1 MFEDDGHYT
10 DIHFNVVVGG
20 GAARIQ
26 TWRQSFIDPGHYN
39 YLEFPTVEQR
49 QRSSRPS
56 GYEGLNPA
64 DLASVHQAPAPGH
77 YTGIGGSRRDP
88 HGYLEPVEVQ
98 VGSGNNSSI
107 AEHEH
112 PLQQPGPHGLS
123 GMVPLEAERHDAV
136 QQGQEG
142 LDSSVVEQLRRTTR
156 RHSYAGIGTDR
167 SAVHSYLEV
176 IGYLGTDSGQNGDEV
191 TAATAKDY
199 QGLDRAAVEKLRAI
213 TRRPHSY
220 AGIEVRSSADRSG
233 VGHSGTDREGDGG
246 RACKGY
252 EGLDP
257 AEVEELRRRATTPHD
272 YAGLA
277 ASDRGTRQGEVVVTA
292 GPGYE
297 GLDPVEV
304 EQFRQRAMQPQEY
317 AGLRDNVEDLYSH
330 PMKKR

>member
-10 DIHFNVVVGG
+10 DIHFNVVSGG
-20 GAARIQ
+20 GAARIP
-26 TWRQSFIDPGHYN
+26 TWRQSFIDDPGHYN

-49 QRSSRPS
+49 QRSPRPS

-107 AEHEH
+107 AEH

-123 GMVPLEAERHDAV
+123 GMAPLEAEWHNAV
-136 QQGQEG
+136 RQGYEG
-142 LDSSVVEQLRRTTR
+142 LDSSAVELLRRTPR
-156 RHSYAGIGTDR
+156 PHSYAGIGTDR
-167 SAVHSYLEV
+167 SAIHSYLEV
-176 IGYLGTDSGQNGDEV
+176 IGYSGTDSGQNDDEV
-191 TAATAKDY
+191 TATTAKDY
-199 QGLDRAAVEKLRAI
+199 QGLDPAAIEELRAR
-213 TRRPHSY
+213 TQRPHSY
-220 AGIEVRSSADRSG
+220 AGIETISSTERSG
-233 VGHSGTDREGDGG
+233 VGHSGTDRDGDGG
-246 RACKGY
+246 RTSKGY

-257 AEVEELRRRATTPHD
+257 SELEELRRQATRPHD

-297 GLDPVEV
+297 GLDPVEL
-304 EQFRQRAMQPQEY
+304 EEFRRRAREPQAY
-317 AGLRDNVEDLYSH
+317 AGLRDNVEDLYSR